1 VAKEDILITQRR
13 STAGAKRSQRETLR
27 SLGLRG
33 IGTSVERP
41 DRPEVRGMIR
51 AVAHLVRV
59 TDVSTSGAKQA
70 GNDG

>member
-1 VAKEDILITQRR
+1 MADQAIQITQHR
-13 STAGAKRSQRETLR
+13 SAAGTKRSQRETLR

-59 TDVSTSGAKQA
+59 TDATQSGAK
-70 GNDG
+70 GDDSG